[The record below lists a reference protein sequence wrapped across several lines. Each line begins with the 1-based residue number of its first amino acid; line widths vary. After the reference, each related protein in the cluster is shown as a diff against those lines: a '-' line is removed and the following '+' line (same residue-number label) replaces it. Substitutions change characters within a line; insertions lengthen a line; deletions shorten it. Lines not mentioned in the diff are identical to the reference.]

1 MGLKRR
7 KAGITDTEPEAGDR
21 PEFRHA
27 SGYADLA
34 GVLGDH
40 TLDAAQ
46 EAALTP
52 PKGYRARSVAKVEAP
67 HA

>member
-34 GVLGDH
+34 GVLGEH
-40 TLDAAQ
+40 TLSTAQ
-46 EAALTP
+46 ESAGVA
-52 PKGYRARSVAKVEAP
+52 PKGYRARSVAKSVP
-67 HA
+67 SR

>member
-1 MGLKRR
+1 MAFKLR
-7 KAGITDTEPEAGDR
+7 KAGTTDAR
-21 PEFRHA
+21 PASAASDPPKFLHA

-46 EAALTP
+46 EAAITP
-52 PKGYRARSVAKVEAP
+52 PKGYRARSIAKCDG
-67 HA
+67 